1 MGIII
6 DKEFQALIP
15 PLSDDEFR
23 QLEENCIR
31 DGIRDPLVT
40 WPQDDGT
47 EILIDGHNRWKISA
61 KNSGIPFEVV
71 QKSFKSRE
79 DAEEW
84 ILKNQLG
91 RRNIDKWARFDLS
104 QRLEEIESARA
115 KERQIRKP
123 ADSVVEKLPPQKTR
137 DAMGEMV
144 GVSGKTYDKMKFIDE
159 HAPDPIKQA
168 ARRGDLSINK
178 AYQLTTNKPPA
189 AQMKEFID
197 ETQQRHEEFKDSDSV
212 NIADIRQDKNDRKV
226 LAGELYRRCLA
237 MGKPISDLYIDC
249 IETKHFSLREMSKE
263 LTAEQRQ
270 GLQETFARLVANIT
284 TLSME
289 VIED

>member
-40 WPQDDGT
+40 WPQDDGNQ
-47 EILIDGHNRWKISA
+47 ILIDGHNRWEISA
-61 KNSGIPFEVV
+61 KNAGIPFKIV
-71 QKSFKSRE
+71 QMRFANR
-79 DAEEW
+79 AEAETW
-84 ILKNQLG
+84 ILKNQIG
-91 RRNIDKWARFDLS
+91 RRNLPTYVIAQLTL
-104 QRLEEIESARA
+104 RLKSAIAEQA
-115 KERQIRKP
+115 KENERLGGKGSQK
-123 ADSVVEKLPPQKTR
+123 SVNHKTDTQKELAR
-137 DAMGEMV
+137 IA
-144 GVSGKTYDKMKFIDE
+144 GVSHDTIHKVEVIEKN
-159 HAPDPIKQA
+159 APEPIKQA

-226 LAGELYRRCLA
+226 LAGELDRRCLA
-237 MGKPISDLYIDC
+237 MGKRISDLYIDC

>member
-104 QRLEEIESARA
+104 KRREEIGAARA

>member
-40 WPQDDGT
+40 WPQDDGNQ
-47 EILIDGHNRWKISA
+47 ILIDGHNRWEISA
-61 KNSGIPFEVV
+61 KNAGIPFKIV
-71 QKSFKSRE
+71 QMRFANR
-79 DAEEW
+79 AEAETW
-84 ILKNQLG
+84 ILKNQIG
-91 RRNIDKWARFDLS
+91 RRNLPTYVIAQLTL
-104 QRLEEIESARA
+104 RLKSAIAEQA
-115 KERQIRKP
+115 KENERLGGKGSQK
-123 ADSVVEKLPPQKTR
+123 SVNHKTDTQKELAR
-137 DAMGEMV
+137 IA
-144 GVSGKTYDKMKFIDE
+144 GVSHDTIHKVEVIEKN
-159 HAPDPIKQA
+159 APEPIKQA

>member
-40 WPQDDGT
+40 WPQDDGNQ
-47 EILIDGHNRWKISA
+47 ILIDGHNRWEISA
-61 KNSGIPFEVV
+61 KNAGIPFKIV
-71 QKSFKSRE
+71 QMRFANR
-79 DAEEW
+79 AEAETW
-84 ILKNQLG
+84 ILKNQIG
-91 RRNIDKWARFDLS
+91 RRNLPRYVIAQLTL
-104 QRLEEIESARA
+104 RLKSAIAEQA
-115 KERQIRKP
+115 KENERLGGKGSQK
-123 ADSVVEKLPPQKTR
+123 SVNHKTDTQKELAR
-137 DAMGEMV
+137 IA
-144 GVSGKTYDKMKFIDE
+144 GVSHDTIHKVEVIEKN
-159 HAPDPIKQA
+159 APEPIKQA

>member
-47 EILIDGHNRWKISA
+47 EILIDGHNRWEISA
-61 KNSGIPFEVV
+61 KNAGIPFKIV
-71 QKSFKSRE
+71 QMRFENR
-79 DAEEW
+79 AEAETW
-84 ILKNQLG
+84 ILKNQIG
-91 RRNIDKWARFDLS
+91 RRNLPTYVIAQLTL
-104 QRLEEIESARA
+104 RLKSAIAEQA
-115 KERQIRKP
+115 KENERLGGKGSQK
-123 ADSVVEKLPPQKTR
+123 SVNHKTDTQKELAR
-137 DAMGEMV
+137 IA
-144 GVSGKTYDKMKFIDE
+144 GVSHDTIHKVEVIEKN
-159 HAPDPIKQA
+159 APEPIKEA

-189 AQMKEFID
+189 ARMKEFID

-212 NIADIRQDKNDRKV
+212 NIADIRQDKNDRKL